1 MIKTLA
7 DRRAARQLA
16 DEFTSLAVLIR
27 SGAVPSWAV
36 LNVGPSV
43 QMIAHVLT
51 CGPSLKDETWDR

>member
-1 MIKTLA
+1 MTKTFA

-36 LNVGPSV
+36 LNVAPTV
-43 QMIAHVLT
+43 RMIAHVLT
-51 CGPSLKDETWDR
+51 CGPSPKDESWDR